1 MKGGGGREWRD
12 RSGGGGREEIGSEG
26 EREEKGEGERE
37 GGSEEG
43 EEREGAKKEEKGR
56 RDRGWEDGRRIVTL
70 CVFGTMVSYHKHFP
84 FLLGAG
90 KHVHFTYQQ
99 DTP

>member
-1 MKGGGGREWRD
+1 M
-12 RSGGGGREEIGSEG
+12 EG

-37 GGSEEG
+37 GGSKEGEREVGSEEG